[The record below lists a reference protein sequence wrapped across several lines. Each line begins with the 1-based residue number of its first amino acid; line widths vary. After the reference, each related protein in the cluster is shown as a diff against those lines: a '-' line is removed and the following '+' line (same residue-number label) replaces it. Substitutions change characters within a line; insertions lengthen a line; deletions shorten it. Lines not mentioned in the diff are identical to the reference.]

1 MSSISYNLYANLNFY
16 AKNNT
21 KKRIVLVINPKPIRG
36 PTMPVFK
43 NLKKLNF
50 IFWDFSIKRNLLLIN

>member
-1 MSSISYNLYANLNFY
+1 MSREKYNLYTNYIFY

-21 KKRIVLVINPKPIRG
+21 KKRMVLVIIPKPING
-36 PTMPVFK
+36 PTIPVFK

-50 IFWDFSIKRNLLLIN
+50 ICLDFSIKKDLLLIN